1 MPLLPVGNFIRIEAT
16 LPEVDVLGNKIGGT
30 FFFEQVE
37 EIVSDNITIEGDVT
51 LDSEKYVKVGV
62 RGLAMS
68 LGDSAGIK
76 IQNGDGYFVLKT
88 QDKATE
94 LNGVYGVRVDL
105 PDFSNSLEQWTVD
118 IEGQSVS
125 ANGSIESDLI
135 NNLIDKISSIKGTGL
150 ELYMASRVS
159 DTEGVYDFTSNS
171 SAVVAGEEWSLTVGS
186 KTVNYTVGSGD
197 GLVNVV
203 NGLVSAW
210 ASLNDRGGYTVTQN
224 TDSDNALLSKITVER
239 DASDKSGVVRFGVTD
254 NGVSLYTANSVGDYL
269 EVRRTSDSSNEVD
282 SSLPFNLKISSS
294 VNNRIAVVEPLNTL
308 SVKETTFAGSA
319 SGSVNV
325 FGVSGFDLV
334 GNFSLSVNSGQYAVE
349 ESFDFGG
356 DKYNLVL
363 PSGPYVKISAT
374 QASLSIGGQSI
385 GGDFVFEKTSVTDK
399 SGSTTNEIVAAV
411 SNMSVEFGDG
421 TSQLLGINDGK
432 GAILIDDG
440 GIAAVFEG
448 NLSNN
453 VPGMAFKGALEL
465 EINTMESAISDR
477 VIEISTSKSYTLN
490 LPAAVSASDPYFAI
504 VGKGVASDNKF
515 EIVLAGQSLYAD
527 KLTFKQAKRSD
538 GQQYVSMLMQ
548 GGSIKLGEGLANID
562 NLNGT
567 LLIGPE
573 GVTGKVEVD
582 AVSLNLGVASISSRS
597 ISLTINTGAVPAVLD
612 SVDSGGK
619 TIRINSGPFFRFSV
633 SSGSLSVA
641 DQTIDADFFIEKQ
654 SNSGGEERLT
664 VVIQNAVISMGSI
677 SMTGGSGTFLA
688 IPDSSES
695 KKDGGI
701 VGEMSVSV
709 DVGNSFDGFD
719 LSGQFKVRFND
730 TGSRILKPLK
740 LILGDVILDVPKGP
754 YFQLGVT
761 QGNLT
766 VLGQSLAG
774 NFYIEEGSRGLILAA
789 SEASIKLGDGNKDY
803 LVLNKGSG
811 AFVIDEG
818 VAGEVSGEV
827 LIQNVPGIDFDGT
840 LSLVINTT
848 NQIVSRTFNLGGEEK
863 SLNIQAGEFVRFIA
877 SNASLSVGG
886 QSIEAESFYFER
898 SQSESSGNDPPTTL
912 IIAKGTGIGLFL
924 GDDGGTPDQL
934 DVSDDSGVRLENGAI
949 DLIISDEGIAAVAS
963 GSVSIR
969 FSNDLIQTTASVK
982 INNTGKGYSYNL
994 GSGTNLNVEAGNYF
1008 KLDVQSLN
1016 MTLLGQTLSGNFSF
1030 EQINEAGYDG
1040 QFNTSDDRKLV
1051 R

>member
-1 MPLLPVGNFIRIEAT
+1 MT
-16 LPEVDVLGNKIGGT
+16 
-30 FFFEQVE
+30 
-37 EIVSDNITIEGDVT
+37 
-51 LDSEKYVKVGV
+51 
-62 RGLAMS
+62 
-68 LGDSAGIK
+68 
-76 IQNGDGYFVLKT
+76 
-88 QDKATE
+88 
-94 LNGVYGVRVDL
+94 
-105 PDFSNSLEQWTVD
+105 
-118 IEGQSVS
+118 
-125 ANGSIESDLI
+125 
-135 NNLIDKISSIKGTGL
+135 
-150 ELYMASRVS
+150 
-159 DTEGVYDFTSNS
+159 
-171 SAVVAGEEWSLTVGS
+171 
-186 KTVNYTVGSGD
+186 
-197 GLVNVV
+197 
-203 NGLVSAW
+203 
-210 ASLNDRGGYTVTQN
+210 
-224 TDSDNALLSKITVER
+224 
-239 DASDKSGVVRFGVTD
+239 
-254 NGVSLYTANSVGDYL
+254 
-269 EVRRTSDSSNEVD
+269 
-282 SSLPFNLKISSS
+282 
-294 VNNRIAVVEPLNTL
+294 
-308 SVKETTFAGSA
+308 
-319 SGSVNV
+319 
-325 FGVSGFDLV
+325 
-334 GNFSLSVNSGQYAVE
+334 
-349 ESFDFGG
+349 
-356 DKYNLVL
+356 
-363 PSGPYVKISAT
+363 
-374 QASLSIGGQSI
+374 
-385 GGDFVFEKTSVTDK
+385 
-399 SGSTTNEIVAAV
+399 
-411 SNMSVEFGDG
+411 
-421 TSQLLGINDGK
+421 
-432 GAILIDDG
+432 
-440 GIAAVFEG
+440 
-448 NLSNN
+448 
-453 VPGMAFKGALEL
+453 
-465 EINTMESAISDR
+465 R

-504 VGKGVASDNKF
+504 VGKGVASNNKF

-527 KLTFKQAKRSD
+527 KFTFKQAKRSD

-573 GVTGKVEVD
+573 GVAGKVEVD

-619 TIRINSGPFFRFSV
+619 SIRINSGPFFRFSV

-641 DQTIDADFFIEKQ
+641 GQTIDADFFIEKQ

-688 IPDSSES
+688 IPNSSES

-730 TGSRILKPLK
+730 TGSRILETLK
-740 LILGDVILDVPKGP
+740 TDFGDVILDIPKGP

-803 LVLNKGSG
+803 LVLNNGSG

-818 VAGEVSGEV
+818 VAGEVSGDV

-863 SLNIQAGEFVRFIA
+863 ALNIQAGEFVRFIA

-924 GDDGGTPDQL
+924 GDDGGTPDLL
-934 DVSDDSGVRLENGAI
+934 DVSDDSEFVLRMGL
-949 DLIISDEGIAAVAS
+949 
-963 GSVSIR
+963 
-969 FSNDLIQTTASVK
+969 
-982 INNTGKGYSYNL
+982 
-994 GSGTNLNVEAGNYF
+994 
-1008 KLDVQSLN
+1008 
-1016 MTLLGQTLSGNFSF
+1016 
-1030 EQINEAGYDG
+1030 
-1040 QFNTSDDRKLV
+1040 
-1051 R
+1051 